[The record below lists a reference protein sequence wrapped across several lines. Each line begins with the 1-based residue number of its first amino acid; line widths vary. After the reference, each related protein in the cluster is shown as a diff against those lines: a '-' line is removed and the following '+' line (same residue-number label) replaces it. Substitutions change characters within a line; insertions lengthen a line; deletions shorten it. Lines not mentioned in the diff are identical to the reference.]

1 MSGDQEG
8 RRSECKAGGRGG
20 AELWKM
26 GRSRLTESTERGAC
40 EQALNGVEGSE

>member
-26 GRSRLTESTERGAC
+26 GRSRLT
-40 EQALNGVEGSE
+40 ALSEEPVSKH